1 MTGARRSANPTEI
14 DECKAFVDWTRYVRY
29 RGAPL
34 FDRLVKIPNERG
46 KAGVMTAILHRIGMK
61 TGFPDYELLVPL
73 SPHAGLFLEAKRA
86 IGGKVN
92 PEQES
97 WRAALI
103 EFGYQAKICA
113 GADELIGAVRDY
125 MRAAPAD
132 DWYDEPLRAPERAR
146 T

>member
-1 MTGARRSANPTEI
+1 MSIFTGLPLRVPTSVTTSSPM
-14 DECKAFVDWTRYVRY
+14 AV
-29 RGAPL
+29 A
-34 FDRLVKIPNERG
+34 DRNAINEW
-46 KAGVMTAILHRIGMK
+46 L
-61 TGFPDYELLVPL
+61 
-73 SPHAGLFLEAKRA
+73 RA